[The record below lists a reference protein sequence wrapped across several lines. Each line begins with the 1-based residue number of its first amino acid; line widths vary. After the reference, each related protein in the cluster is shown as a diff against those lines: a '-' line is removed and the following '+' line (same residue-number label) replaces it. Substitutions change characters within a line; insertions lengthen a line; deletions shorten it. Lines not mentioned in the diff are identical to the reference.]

1 MKKSFNKLLI
11 LPILLMLLVTLLVSK
26 EFINNKEKNKN
37 TEVFYNVERNFLS
50 QQLKTNTEIKS
61 IDLLEILD
69 GGPGKDGIPSID
81 NPKFVSV
88 TESIEQGEQDEN
100 FGIKIEIGGEVKFY
114 PYSILVWHEIVN
126 DRINNKPILVTFC
139 PLCGSGIVYDPI
151 VENDRLKFGVSGK
164 LWQSNLLMYDDKTE
178 SLWSQSIGESV
189 VGDLTSKK
197 LKIIDSDLIS
207 FKEFREK
214 YPEGKVLSRETGHTR
229 NYNNYPYGDYD
240 SNDRLY
246 FPVSINDN
254 RLEAKELMY
263 IVNFEDKSVAFKRSD
278 LLEIK
283 EVNLDVNNKNINAKS
298 VGGEIIITDD
308 NGNNL
313 AGYHEMWFSWAT
325 HHQENGIVWRLN

>member
-139 PLCGSGIVYDPI
+139 ALCGSGIVYDPI